1 MATVRRSR
9 NLIVLAVSSAV
20 LASAAPALAA
30 ARPAH
35 HRRALGGCGAAPAG
49 SAIHEYCEAIPTAT
63 GGSVPRVGSPSV
75 AKTLPTPIVR
85 ALNAGPVAERKLLTL
100 PAHKRHKRAKVRT
113 ASLNDPS
120 SGWSLSL
127 LIILILVAIALALAG
142 GAAERW
148 RRSRA

>member
-1 MATVRRSR
+1 MATVRRPR
-9 NLIVLAVSSAV
+9 NLVVLAVSCAV
-20 LASAAPALAA
+20 LASAVPASAV
-30 ARPAH
+30 ARTAH
-35 HRRALGGCGAAPAG
+35 RHRTLGGCGALAG
-49 SAIHEYCEAIPTAT
+49 SAIHEYCEAIPSET
-63 GGSVPRVGSPSV
+63 GGSVPKVGSPSV
-75 AKTLPTPIVR
+75 ATTLPTPIVR

-100 PAHKRHKRAKVRT
+100 PAAHKRHKRAKVRT

-148 RRSRA
+148 RRSRT